1 LLSGEI
7 EMIEYTP
14 LKPTLY
20 GYKCLFESTGW
31 TSSIAISED
40 VLKMA
45 IDNSWYWVSVF
56 DKEKLIGVGRLV
68 SDGALYAFVCDMIV
82 LPEYQGK
89 GIGKAILKML
99 KDKCMESRIQRVW
112 LFAAQ
117 GRAGFYIKN
126 GFDIRPEDAPGMQ
139 MKKS

>member
-1 LLSGEI
+1 
-7 EMIEYTP
+7 MIEYKP
-14 LKPTLY
+14 LKPTLH
-20 GYKCLFESTGW
+20 GYKCLFKSTGW

-99 KDKCMESRIQRVW
+99 KDKCMESRI
-112 LFAAQ
+112 
-117 GRAGFYIKN
+117 
-126 GFDIRPEDAPGMQ
+126 
-139 MKKS
+139 